1 MYCALVMLQ
10 RVTFLALAI
19 NFWLAVPMYKSTPAT
34 CSRSLMPFVP
44 LLNTIDIDDK
54 KSPSIFELHLYFS
67 QKDAFWLIVPMYKST
82 PATCS
87 RSLMPFVPLLNT
99 IDIDDK
105 KSPSI
110 SKSHL
115 YFSQKDAFWLIVP
128 VYKSTPVCKKR
139 ALF

>member
-19 NFWLAVPMYKSTPAT
+19 NFCLAVPMYKSTPAT

-82 PATCS
+82 P
-87 RSLMPFVPLLNT
+87 
-99 IDIDDK
+99 
-105 KSPSI
+105 
-110 SKSHL
+110 
-115 YFSQKDAFWLIVP
+115 
-128 VYKSTPVCKKR
+128 VCKKR
-139 ALF
+139 ALFKGPWNANFKSFLVNSVKCSVLKISLIPQFQAFPRVHIYKVFF